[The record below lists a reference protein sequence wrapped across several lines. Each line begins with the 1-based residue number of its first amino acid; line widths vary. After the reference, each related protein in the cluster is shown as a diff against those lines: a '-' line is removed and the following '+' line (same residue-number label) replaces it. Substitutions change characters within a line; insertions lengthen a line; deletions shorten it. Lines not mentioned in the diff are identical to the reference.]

1 MKPADICIAVLVAVI
16 WGLGFIGSRL
26 ALNDLSPEL
35 MTALRFSIAALPCL
49 FLRKPAVSWPILI
62 AVSGIVVG
70 ALARLALP
78 GKDPMT
84 LGQTMLIGI
93 AGSLIGGLITWAIWD
108 AGPGIAIAVLFA
120 TVIVY
125 FVRRSRGGGFT
136 SPGRPPVDR

>member
-1 MKPADICIAVLVAVI
+1 MSFIVYVIVIALS
-16 WGLGFIGSRL
+16 GL
-26 ALNDLSPEL
+26 
-35 MTALRFSIAALPCL
+35 
-49 FLRKPAVSWPILI
+49 
-62 AVSGIVVG
+62 VVG

-93 AGSLIGGLITWAIWD
+93 GGSLIAGLITWAVWD

-125 FVRRSRGGGFT
+125 FVRRSRGGGL
-136 SPGRPPVDR
+136 SDPGRPPLDR